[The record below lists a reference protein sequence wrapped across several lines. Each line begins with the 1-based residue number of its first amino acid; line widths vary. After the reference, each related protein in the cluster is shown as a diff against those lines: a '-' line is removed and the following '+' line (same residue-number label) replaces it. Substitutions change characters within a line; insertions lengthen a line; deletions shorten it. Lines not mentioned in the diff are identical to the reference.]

1 MWKNNDYEIT
11 ELKFSQKTIKSNSNN
26 LKHKS
31 ADTKDTTNLELQEE
45 VDYDEEITTPVI
57 DEYDH
62 LDDIVDDP
70 GDYPMEEYLD
80 EQFSDS
86 ENDHISDQMNNQVN
100 NPMDDQMNGRILNPM
115 DDHTIHRLN
124 SKHTFQKEKSIQQ
137 KPDLV
142 NPKKS
147 AENEYD
153 IQCDLEL
160 VETIPLSLKQGG
172 FAKKMA
178 VEHKSIL
185 QVHTN
190 SNDFVF
196 ISYIINLM

>member
-26 LKHKS
+26 LKQKS
-31 ADTKDTTNLELQEE
+31 ADKDTTNLELQEE

-70 GDYPMEEYLD
+70 KDYPIEEYLD
-80 EQFSDS
+80 EQFSDA
-86 ENDHISDQMNNQVN
+86 ENDQISDQMNNQVK
-100 NPMDDQMNGRILNPM
+100 NPVDDQINGRLFNPV

-124 SKHTFQKEKSIQQ
+124 SKHTFQKENIQQ

-172 FAKKMA
+172 FAKKMD

-190 SNDFVF
+190 SNDFLF
-196 ISYIINLM
+196 ISYIIV

>member
-26 LKHKS
+26 LKQKS
-31 ADTKDTTNLELQEE
+31 ADKKDTTNLELQEE

-62 LDDIVDDP
+62 LDDIVDDDP
-70 GDYPMEEYLD
+70 RDYPMEEYLD

-100 NPMDDQMNGRILNPM
+100 NPIDDQLNGRIFNSL

-190 SNDFVF
+190 FNDFF
-196 ISYIINLM
+196 IHFICY